1 MRLLGFIIS
10 HLERSLS
17 GNFSDRGRRDKTR
30 TKPSLKVHLSPC
42 SPRPLFGFCFAS
54 PNSTVPLLLLLHY
67 LPSCLPA
74 RLIASR
80 LHWILTEPCLAC
92 CCAAWGEALVSC
104 NPGHHASRLIPAARP
119 AHPEQ
124 AYLQRHPLHPA
135 SNNKTGLQ
143 PFLLDSPSPIAA
155 TARSDTQLRQAQRP
169 GFIITC

>member
-17 GNFSDRGRRDKTR
+17 GNFSDRGRRDETR

-42 SPRPLFGFCFAS
+42 SPRPLFGFCFASS

-80 LHWILTEPCLAC
+80 LHWILAEPCLAC

-104 NPGHHASRLIPAARP
+104 NPGHHTSRLIPAARSE
-119 AHPEQ
+119 A
-124 AYLQRHPLHPA
+124 
-135 SNNKTGLQ
+135 
-143 PFLLDSPSPIAA
+143 SPSRTDLPPAA
-155 TARSDTQLRQAQRP
+155 STSSCLQQQNRP
-169 GFIITC
+169 STPSP